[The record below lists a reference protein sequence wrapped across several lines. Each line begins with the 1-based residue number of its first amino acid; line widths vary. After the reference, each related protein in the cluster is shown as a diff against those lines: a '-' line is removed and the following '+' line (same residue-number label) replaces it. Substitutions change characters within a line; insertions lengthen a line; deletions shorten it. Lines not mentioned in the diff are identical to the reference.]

1 MGKGDM
7 NSEKVLKGWRL
18 EKREKK
24 RLGVS
29 SAVKKCKL
37 KTSEK
42 RL

>member
-24 RLGVS
+24 RLVYHQ
-29 SAVKKCKL
+29 
-37 KTSEK
+37 
-42 RL
+42 